1 MALIIS
7 LLFAGLLI
15 LILNTFIALMNGEK
29 GKKGELKRIFSEL
42 DGMEEPKKKYFVKR
56 SSFLR
61 MNSKQFLMIFAPVGF
76 LTFIFSW
83 IFFRSIA
90 SAIIITLIST
100 LYPYYFV
107 YAKKRKLKLLL
118 NYQLRD
124 ALNALL
130 ASLKAGS
137 SLSNA
142 LIRTYDDLEKIFQNE
157 KDKPI
162 VDEFRIIA
170 YELDLMLPVEEVL
183 INFTN
188 RNNIED
194 ISDFVNVTLMTK
206 NQGGNL
212 NEIIQRVTEI
222 ISDRIQI
229 EQEIHTLVA
238 GKKMEAKVLTILPV
252 LLVIIL
258 SLISPDYMSPLYET
272 LLGRILM
279 LFATVLLIANYF
291 VGKKIIEIEV

>member
-1 MALIIS
+1 MELILSALLVTILLLIIN
-7 LLFAGLLI
+7 LI
-15 LILNTFIALMNGEK
+15 IYIIRGDSGRK
-29 GKKGELKRIFSEL
+29 GDLKKVFNELE
-42 DGMEEPKKKYFVKR
+42 GVTEYQKKYFVKR

-61 MNSKQFLMIFAPVGF
+61 MNSRQFFMIFAPVGMT
-76 LTFIFSW
+76 TFIFSW
-83 IFFRSIA
+83 FFFRSLG
-90 SAIIITLIST
+90 SAVIITLVST
-100 LYPYYFV
+100 IYPYYFV
-107 YAKKRKLKLLL
+107 SARKRKLKLLL

-124 ALNALL
+124 GLNALQ

-142 LIRTYDDLEKIFQNE
+142 LIRSYEDLEKIFQNE

-170 YELDLMLPVEEVL
+170 YELDLMMPVEEVL
-183 INFTN
+183 MNFRD

-212 NEIIQRVTEI
+212 NEVIGRVTEI

-229 EQEIHTLVA
+229 EQEINTLVA
-238 GKKMEAKVLTILPV
+238 GKKMEAGVLTVLPIILV
-252 LLVIIL
+252 VIL
-258 SLISPDYMSPLYET
+258 SLISPDYMKPLYET

-279 LFATVLLIANYF
+279 VIAVILLIANYF